1 MAVSRREFF
10 IVELIEMI
18 AIIVLVYFLYKVYKQ
33 LIPEEGYKPIE

>member
-33 LIPEEGYKPIE
+33 LIPEEG